1 MKFEDFLMQKSDA
14 RQKILYLEGE
24 VVELEEELKRQQKA
38 NKILQCAMHQPAII
52 PRPRLSRLLP
62 VQVQV
67 LLAEI
72 AVVEEEISCLERKVD
87 ELSLCLYQ
95 ETKQIQERKL
105 LLQRH
110 RCRKSNQGRQKQLI
124 DFRGRRKLLGERRAS
139 IGSTSEI
146 KSLSSSK
153 SFFCNEINTE
163 KPNRISEELIKCLIR
178 IFLRMNRPFIDEHD
192 CEETALLPKRVVSC
206 MSTKG
211 FVSKTS
217 FSCKSPMFS
226 LDERRSMLDPYGV
239 LPDFDRTSRDVG
251 PYKTFIQIT
260 RSSFSMKHVSECYQ
274 EITNLRVLIHKLS
287 TVDLSFLTYKQKLA
301 FWINIYNACI
311 MHTFLQHGLPSTAA
325 DKFLSLMNKA
335 ALNVGGIVLNA
346 LAIEHFILR
355 HPSESHHNGDTN
367 ENEGRLRQTYGLKY
381 PEPDV
386 TFALCRGT
394 SPALRIYTEDVVNE
408 LGRAKTEYLEASI
421 GVPSKKRIVVPKLLH
436 WYMQDFA
443 DDMESL
449 LEWIY
454 SQLPQ
459 LGP

>member
-1 MKFEDFLMQKSDA
+1 
-14 RQKILYLEGE
+14 
-24 VVELEEELKRQQKA
+24 
-38 NKILQCAMHQPAII
+38 MHQPAI

-62 VQVQV
+62 VQAQV

-72 AVVEEEISCLERKVD
+72 AMVEEEISSLERKVD
-87 ELSLCLYQ
+87 ELSLCMHQ
-95 ETKQIQERKL
+95 EKKQIQEWKLNQKHRYRK
-105 LLQRH
+105 
-110 RCRKSNQGRQKQLI
+110 CNQGRQNNGLV
-124 DFRGRRKLLGERRAS
+124 DFKSQKKPRDRRAS
-139 IGSTSEI
+139 LGSPSDT
-146 KSLSSSK
+146 KSLSSSR
-153 SFFCNEINTE
+153 SSLCNEINNE

-178 IFLRMNRPFIDEHD
+178 IFLRMNRPFPEELD
-192 CEETALLPKRVVSC
+192 CQESAILPKRVVSC

-211 FVSKTS
+211 LVSKTS
-217 FSCKSPMFS
+217 FSCKPPAFP
-226 LDERRSMLDPYGV
+226 LDDRRSMLDPYGV

-260 RSSFSMKHVSECYQ
+260 RTSFSMNHVSECYQ
-274 EITNLRVLIHKLS
+274 EITNLRVLVHKLS
-287 TVDLSFLTYKQKLA
+287 NVDLSFLTDKQKLA

-311 MHTFLQHGLPSTAA
+311 MHAFLQHGLPSTEA

-335 ALNVGGIVLNA
+335 ALNVGGMVLNA

-355 HPSESHHNGDTN
+355 HPTESHHNGDTN
-367 ENEGRLRQTYGLKY
+367 ENEVRLRRTYGLRY
-381 PEPDV
+381 PEPEV
-386 TFALCRGT
+386 TFALCRGSWS

-408 LGRAKTEYLEASI
+408 LGRAKTEYLQASI
-421 GVPSKKRIVVPKLLH
+421 GVTSRKRIVVPKLLH

-459 LGP
+459 SGPLKRLIMECLNGETKNQNITLVKIHPYKSEFRYLLTL

>member
-1 MKFEDFLMQKSDA
+1 M
-14 RQKILYLEGE
+14 Y
-24 VVELEEELKRQQKA
+24 
-38 NKILQCAMHQPAII
+38 QPAI
-52 PRPRLSRLLP
+52 PRPRLSQLLP

-72 AVVEEEISCLERKVD
+72 AIVEEEISCLERKVD

-95 ETKQIQERKL
+95 ETKQIQEWKL
-105 LLQRH
+105 IQKQ
-110 RCRKSNQGRQKQLI
+110 RCRKSKQGRQKGLN
-124 DFRGRRKLLGERRAS
+124 DFKSQRNQGERRAS
-139 IGSTSEI
+139 LGSASDI
-146 KSLSSSK
+146 KSSSSSR
-153 SFFCNEINTE
+153 SFLCNEINTE

-178 IFLRMNRPFIDEHD
+178 IFLRMNRPFTDELD
-192 CEETALLPKRVVSC
+192 CQESALLPKRVVSC

-211 FVSKTS
+211 LVYKTS
-217 FSCKSPMFS
+217 FNCKSPVFFPG
-226 LDERRSMLDPYGV
+226 DRRSMLDPYGV
-239 LPDFDRTSRDVG
+239 LPDFDRTYRDVG
-251 PYKTFIQIT
+251 PYKNFIQIT
-260 RSSFSMKHVSECYQ
+260 RNSFSMNHVSECSQ
-274 EITNLRVLIHKLS
+274 EITNLRVLVHKLS
-287 TVDLSFLTYKQKLA
+287 TVDLNSLTDKQKLA

-311 MHTFLQHGLPSTAA
+311 MHAFLQHGLPSTAA

-355 HPSESHHNGDTN
+355 HPSESHHTGDTN
-367 ENEGRLRQTYGLKY
+367 ENEVRLRQTHGLRY
-381 PEPDV
+381 PQPDV
-386 TFALCRGT
+386 TFALCRGSWS

-421 GVPSKKRIVVPKLLH
+421 GVTNKKRIVVPKLLL

-459 LGP
+459 SGPLKRLIMECLNGETKNLTTTVVKIHPYKSEFRYLLTL